1 MSDFYTEEE
10 IRALID
16 AEVNLAFADANPT
29 TLANS
34 RKRPLPQSDSDS
46 DSSDSDSDSVSD
58 EPAAKFAR
66 VTAPED
72 TDIAFQVD
80 DVETEHPAPVEAAS
94 IENVPEDTL
103 GHVASMLGFDNSLGL
118 REVSKSF
125 NKTFDPSQTAM
136 RPVMNRHGI
145 AAAKFGFKRMK
156 DSTFQHVF
164 IGQVQSGKTRYIQKC
179 CRFILDEN
187 MIPIVVLRNIKAD
200 LDQFCGRMPGNSAW
214 AISDVNNRTGMPNNT
229 VFVALANKASLTKV
243 RNALQKH
250 AAARQFALV
259 IDESDFAYQSS
270 DHDKAATEIGLT
282 ELVKSSGNVYNFSA
296 TQASL
301 LHHLG
306 RNNVPHGYT
315 VLPTPTNYYGY
326 NSMGQ
331 NQTLEVRAFPPSMV
345 HLGNGDYSGTAF
357 GREDFTEET
366 MSDKPNI
373 HQVYG
378 YGSSLDR
385 AWIIHNTDCR
395 KFAQQQIGLYV
406 SAKFPQFV
414 VLIFNGDGVTVQA
427 PNQEDIEFETLS
439 GALQAYKGNR
449 YLTVIAGHM
458 ASRGISFVSSDHE
471 AHCNMQYLGISSRSH
486 GERLLQSIRLAG
498 IYRDNTNLSLFAS
511 PRLFQAL
518 DRQHLEY
525 ENPADFYRVQA
536 GEGASYRPALYPAP
550 ATEGQ

>member
-1 MSDFYTEEE
+1 MTDFYTEDE
-10 IRALID
+10 INALID
-16 AEVNLAFADANPT
+16 AEVDQAFANANP
-29 TLANS
+29 
-34 RKRPLPQSDSDS
+34 RKRPPPDSDSDDSESESESESDSDS
-46 DSSDSDSDSVSD
+46 DSN
-58 EPAAKFAR
+58 EPTAKFAR
-66 VTAPED
+66 VSAPED
-72 TDIAFQVD
+72 TDIAFQVE
-80 DVETEHPAPVEAAS
+80 DVETQHPAPVETAS
-94 IENVPEDTL
+94 IADVPDDTL

-136 RPVMNRHGI
+136 RPVMNRDGI

-156 DSTFQHVF
+156 DPRYQHVF
-164 IGQVQSGKTRYIQKC
+164 IGQVQSGKTRHIQKC
-179 CRFILDEN
+179 CKFILDQN
-187 MIPIVVLRNIKAD
+187 MIPVVVTRNIKAD
-200 LDQFCGRMPGNSAW
+200 LDQFCDRMPGSGIRAW
-214 AISDVNNRTGMPNNT
+214 AISDVNDRTGMPDNT

-259 IDESDFAYQSS
+259 VDESDFAYQSS

-282 ELVKSSGNVYNFSA
+282 ELVESSGNVYNFSA

-301 LHHLG
+301 LQHLG

-315 VLPTPTNYYGY
+315 VLPTPATYYGY
-326 NSMGQ
+326 DSMDRHE
-331 NQTLEVRAFPPSMV
+331 TLEARAFPPSMA

-357 GREDFTEET
+357 GREDFTEEAMT
-366 MSDKPNI
+366 DKPNI

-378 YGSSLDR
+378 YGRSLDR

-395 KFAQQQIGLYV
+395 KFAQQQIGMYV
-406 SAKFPQFV
+406 SAKFPEFV

-427 PNQEDIEFETLS
+427 PGQPDIEFATLS
-439 GALQAYKGNR
+439 GALQAYKASPK
-449 YLTVIAGHM
+449 LTIIAGHM
-458 ASRGISFVSSDHE
+458 ASRGISFVSSDHQ

-498 IYRDNTNLSLFAS
+498 IYRDNPNLLLFAS

-518 DRQHLEY
+518 DRQHLQY
-525 ENPADFYRVQA
+525 ENPPDFYRGQA
-536 GEGASYRPALYPAP
+536 GEGATYRPALYPAP
-550 ATEGQ
+550 ATGGQ